1 MGGIPIMKNI
11 LELKIL
17 RKIIAL
23 LLTLFFIII
32 FQSIATKASELD
44 KNVLILNSYSIGF
57 YWTDGECEGIL
68 NSLNSEEN
76 VIKYVEYMDWKRY
89 NSEDN
94 LNKLYEYYK
103 YKYSGKKIDLIITT
117 DDAALNFAIKYRKEL
132 FSDAPLV
139 FGGVNKEP
147 ANTILK
153 DVTNVTGIYESTDP
167 EVTISNALKI
177 KPKTKKLYVIHDNT
191 ETGISF
197 YNLIKNSV
205 SSLGVNLI
213 ISDLNN
219 YSIDELCN
227 KVSTLENDSIVIFD
241 AYSIDAK
248 GLSLPMEKF
257 SSMISSNS
265 SVPIFTTSEIL
276 IGNGCIG
283 GSVLSAKVHGADIGT
298 LALKTLRGEDINA
311 ISFVEKKSVRSIYDY
326 NVLKKYGLDLA
337 TLPPNSTVIN
347 KPSSFY
353 ETYKNQIYI
362 ISSIFIVLIFLII
375 YLMVNIKK
383 RIEVEKKLIENN
395 DEISALYEELI
406 ASEESLQMN
415 YIELNGKQNE
425 LLLSEE
431 KYRLIAESSLD
442 IIWEED
448 AKTNIR
454 TYSDK
459 LFEIL
464 GYTND
469 ELLTFDDW
477 YNIIHPMDKD
487 ILIQTRLLHKQN
499 GFTDNNIIY
508 RVQCKNGQFIWVL
521 ANVKLQYDED
531 GNLIKMYGAYK
542 DVTEL
547 KENALKIN
555 NLAFYDSITTLP
567 NRVSLHNKI
576 RELTESEKEFVLF
589 FLDLDNFKIINDS
602 FGHSVGDK
610 LLILVAQRIN
620 SISKEECTAFRLS
633 GDEFIV
639 LYTGSKDNVVIE
651 NIASTILSKISEP
664 YKIDDQYFYISASI
678 GIALYPE
685 NGINIDE
692 LLKNADTAMY
702 YSKESGKNKYTFF
715 NSVMGE
721 NTIKKI
727 NLHNNLHNAIKNNE
741 FVLYYQ
747 PITNVS
753 SGQIVGMEALIR
765 WISPTEG
772 FIPPDRF
779 IQAAE
784 ESGQII
790 EIGTWVIRS
799 ACNFAKELLSLGH
812 KNFYISINVSA
823 VQLMQKN
830 FKDILFNIISEIGI
844 PTECLLIEITESVF
858 MESFEDMSIL
868 FSEIRERGIR
878 IALDDFGCGYSSL
891 TYLKHLPMDVLKI
904 DKSFIDDILSDNQ
917 KNCIVGLIIT
927 LMKQLDFKVIAEG
940 IETKEQLDY
949 IHKYNCD
956 LFQGYLVSK
965 PVTKEKFLKLLN

>member
-11 LELKIL
+11 LGLKIL
-17 RKIIAL
+17 RKIMAL

-32 FQSIATKASELD
+32 FQSIPTKASELD
-44 KNVLILNSYSIGF
+44 KNVLIINSYSTGF

-167 EVTISNALKI
+167 EVTINNALKM

-205 SSLGVNLI
+205 SSLGVSLV
-213 ISDLNN
+213 ISDLSN
-219 YSIDELCN
+219 YDIDELCN
-227 KVSTLENDSIVIFD
+227 KVSTLEDDSIVIFD
-241 AYSIDAK
+241 TYSIDAK

-257 SSMISSNS
+257 LSMISRNC
-265 SVPIFTTSEIL
+265 SVPIFTTSEVL

-337 TLPPNSTVIN
+337 TLPPNSIVIN
-347 KPSSFY
+347 KPFSFY
-353 ETYKNQIYI
+353 ETYKLQIYI
-362 ISSIFIVLIFLII
+362 VALIFMILLALVM
-375 YLMVNIKK
+375 YLMINIRK
-383 RIEVEKKLIENN
+383 RIKVEKKLIENN
-395 DEISALYEELI
+395 DEISVLCEELI

-415 YIELNGKQNE
+415 YVELNNKQNE

-431 KYRLIAESSLD
+431 KYRLIAESSTD
-442 IIWEED
+442 IIWEQNCED
-448 AKTNIR
+448 NTLK
-454 TYSDK
+454 YSDK

-464 GYTND
+464 GYTNN
-469 ELLTFDDW
+469 ELSTSHDW
-477 YNIIHPMDKD
+477 KNIVHSLDID
-487 ILIQTRLLHKQN
+487 ILKGITTNYAINKR
-499 GFTDNNIIY
+499 NIEY
-508 RVQCKNGQFIWVL
+508 RVRCKNGQYKWIISNSTPQF
-521 ANVKLQYDED
+521 DEK
-531 GNLIKMYGAYK
+531 GNLIKVYGAYK
-542 DVTEL
+542 DITEL
-547 KENALKIN
+547 KENQLEIN

-620 SISKEECTAFRLS
+620 SIGKEDCTAFRLS

-685 NGINIDE
+685 NGININE

-727 NLHNNLHNAIKNNE
+727 SLHNNLHNAIKNNE

-772 FIPPDRF
+772 FIPPDKF

-812 KNFYISINVSA
+812 KDFYISINVSA

-830 FKDILFNIISEIGI
+830 FKDILFNIITETGI

-868 FSEIRERGIR
+868 FSEIRQRGIR

-904 DKSFIDDILSDNQ
+904 DKSFIDDILSDNE

-965 PVTKEKFLKLLN
+965 PVTKENFLKLLNA

>member
-1 MGGIPIMKNI
+1 MKNI
-11 LELKIL
+11 LGLKIL
-17 RKIIAL
+17 RKIMAL

-32 FQSIATKASELD
+32 FQSIPTKASELD
-44 KNVLILNSYSIGF
+44 KNVLIINSYSTGF

-167 EVTISNALKI
+167 EVTINNALKM

-205 SSLGVNLI
+205 SSLGVSLI
-213 ISDLNN
+213 ISDLSN
-219 YSIDELCN
+219 YDIDELCN
-227 KVSTLENDSIVIFD
+227 KVSTLEDDSIVIFD

-257 SSMISSNS
+257 SSMISRNC
-265 SVPIFTTSEIL
+265 SVPIFTTSEVL

-337 TLPPNSTVIN
+337 TLPPNSIVIN
-347 KPSSFY
+347 KPFSFY
-353 ETYKNQIYI
+353 ETYKLQIYI
-362 ISSIFIVLIFLII
+362 VALIFMILLALVM
-375 YLMVNIKK
+375 YLMINIRK
-383 RIEVEKKLIENN
+383 RIKVEKKLIENN
-395 DEISALYEELI
+395 DEISVLCEELI

-415 YIELNGKQNE
+415 YVELNNKQNE

-431 KYRLIAESSLD
+431 KYRLIAESSTD
-442 IIWEED
+442 IIWEQNCED
-448 AKTNIR
+448 NTLK
-454 TYSDK
+454 YSDK

-464 GYTND
+464 GYTNN
-469 ELLTFDDW
+469 ELSTSHDW
-477 YNIIHPMDKD
+477 KNIVHSLDID
-487 ILIQTRLLHKQN
+487 ILKGITTNYAINKR
-499 GFTDNNIIY
+499 NIEY
-508 RVQCKNGQFIWVL
+508 RVRCKNGQYKWIISNSTPQF
-521 ANVKLQYDED
+521 DEK
-531 GNLIKMYGAYK
+531 GNLIKVYGAYK
-542 DVTEL
+542 DITEL
-547 KENALKIN
+547 KENQLEIN
-555 NLAFYDSITTLP
+555 NLAFYDSITKLP

-620 SISKEECTAFRLS
+620 SIDNKECATFRLS

-639 LYTGSKDNVVIE
+639 LYTDSKNNVVIE

-685 NGINIDE
+685 NGVDINE

-727 NLHNNLHNAIKNNE
+727 ILHNNLHNAIKNNE

-747 PITNVS
+747 PITDVS
-753 SGQIVGMEALIR
+753 SGKIVGMEALIR

-772 FIPPDRF
+772 FIPPDKF
-779 IQAAE
+779 IHAAE

-799 ACNFAKELLSLGH
+799 ACKFAKELLSLGH
-812 KNFYISINVSA
+812 KNLYISINVSA

-830 FKDILFNIISEIGI
+830 FKDILFNIITETGI

-858 MESFEDMSIL
+858 MESFEDMSVL
-868 FSEIRERGIR
+868 FSEIREQGIR

-904 DKSFIDDILSDNQ
+904 DKSFIDDILSDNE

-965 PVTKEKFLKLLN
+965 PVTKEQFLKLLN

>member
-1 MGGIPIMKNI
+1 MKNI